1 MQEHSDTLGG
11 SRPSDT
17 ELVQRIR
24 AAARTGGRAA
34 AGQYGAQAPDGTT
47 GAAEEAL
54 HEFHRRHYAAV
65 LAQARDCCRSSQAA
79 ADLTK
84 QAIDAVLRSP
94 GPAAG
99 SDADWRKTLLTAV
112 RDTAAAWHRTSR
124 DTELRDDFPSWLAA
138 RMEGERPPP
147 ADGER
152 ASPGRAFAPAGPPM
166 PPPSAAPLPTKGSPL
181 SPARLAV
188 LASAVA
194 VAVLAG
200 VAISAGS
207 RAGSAHHDTS
217 AESPEHSYFPSAPPP
232 DRSASADPKGSS
244 PASRSAPGS
253 PDPTHSKA
261 SKSPKPRHPSSAKPS
276 RSSRPGGKTKPPAG
290 QTTALTTRMWT
301 SSSSTFSPARQNTS
315 IDGHPLTIHGTG
327 YAQGLGAHANSEITY
342 HLGGTC
348 TALTVDVGLDDEVA
362 ANGSVVFQV
371 YRDST
376 LVADSG
382 LMTVGQPAK
391 RLTADLTGGTDLRL
405 VVTDG
410 GNGNDSDHADW
421 GGPAITCH

>member
-11 SRPSDT
+11 PRPSDT

-24 AAARTGGRAA
+24 AAAGTSGRAA
-34 AGQYGAQAPDGTT
+34 AGPHGAQAPDGAT

-99 SDADWRKTLLTAV
+99 SDADWRKTLLTAL
-112 RDTAAAWHRTSR
+112 RDTAAAWHRTSL

-138 RMEGERPPP
+138 RTEGERPPP
-147 ADGER
+147 TGGER
-152 ASPGRAFAPAGPPM
+152 ASPGGAFAPAGPPV
-166 PPPSAAPLPTKGSPL
+166 PPPSAAPLRTKGSRL

-207 RAGSAHHDTS
+207 RVGSAHHDTS
-217 AESPEHSYFPSAPPP
+217 ADSPEQSDFPSAPPP
-232 DRSASADPKGSS
+232 DRSASADPKSS
-244 PASRSAPGS
+244 ATASRSAPSS
-253 PDPTHSKA
+253 PAPSHSKA
-261 SKSPKPRHPSSAKPS
+261 SRSPKPRPPSSKPS
-276 RSSRPGGKTKPPAG
+276 RSSRPSGTPKPPAG

-301 SSSSTFSPARQNTS
+301 SSTSTYAPARLNTS

-327 YAQGLGAHANSEITY
+327 YSQGLGTHANSEITY

-348 TALTVDVGLDDEVA
+348 TALSVDVGIDDEVPV
-362 ANGSVVFQV
+362 NGSVVFQV
-371 YRDST
+371 YRDGT

-382 LMTVGQPAK
+382 LMTAGQPAK

-410 GNGNDSDHADW
+410 GNGNGSDHADW